1 MTNESS
7 SFERETKRS
16 TAFSN
21 LYWTIVLIAALG
33 LIVSEIASVRKN
45 AALQAI
51 AHEQPII
58 TSSGG

>member
-1 MTNESS
+1 MTNETSS
-7 SFERETKRS
+7 IERGTKRS

-33 LIVSEIASVRKN
+33 LIVGEIASVRKN

-51 AHEQPII
+51 AHEQPI
-58 TSSGG
+58 SRNSGG